1 MSKEIMYEQCSIC
14 RDYFPEDSMEI
25 GRNGK
30 LTCIVC
36 ETFHK
41 TPKHKGLFEFL
52 GEIFKP
58 KTVSHGC

>member
-1 MSKEIMYEQCSIC
+1 MLQEIKYEQCSIC

-25 GRNGK
+25 GSNGK

-41 TPKHKGLFEFL
+41 EPKKSLFELLKEFFTL
-52 GEIFKP
+52 KILN
-58 KTVSHGC
+58 HGC